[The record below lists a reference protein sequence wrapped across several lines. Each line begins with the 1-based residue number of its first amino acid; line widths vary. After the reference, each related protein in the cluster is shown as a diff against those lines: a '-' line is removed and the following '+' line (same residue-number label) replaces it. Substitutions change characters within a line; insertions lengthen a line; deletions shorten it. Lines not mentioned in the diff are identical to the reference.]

1 MASPTSDILENTQ
14 SLFIPTSNILENT
27 QSLFIKNE
35 DSKNEREKKSGAI
48 VVVVDYN
55 LEDLKDFKERRNLRG

>member
-1 MASPTSDILENTQ
+1 
-14 SLFIPTSNILENT
+14 LENT

-55 LEDLKDFKERRNLRG
+55 LEDFKDFKERRNWRG